1 MRGERDVYLKGDLD
15 KPAQTDQEGNAATL
29 RPTDGELA
37 FRIGRSPTFIEGVKS
52 CASATLGTPLY
63 PALPDARTHAL
74 APLASLDR
82 WQIIDLAED
91 ILDNGNFDY
100 PRQRGAFEV
109 TVAEDAERGACL
121 QFTLKS
127 SGKRPPYVPSY
138 QRIDLKTPIEMPE
151 QPTAIGLYVYGNGG
165 WGRILIELC
174 DAKGERWFSQG
185 MPMAWNAN
193 DTESLSYIIHDDWR
207 WMQIPVPGHYGSGYH
222 WPRYCNWRN
231 GLALIHVFQLP
242 LKYQLQHHP
251 HVQTVEALPPLAA
264 RLPATSTE
272 SRAAGRGHAET
283 WHITRSRTPVDG
295 ARMRFDECPGM
306 I

>member
-231 GLALIHVFQLP
+231 GTADETGDGIVDYPLTLTGLIVEQREKVVYVNAMVDASKQPVRLSD
-242 LKYQLQHHP
+242 LKAVYGDPEQVGDWEQHA
-251 HVQTVEALPPLAA
+251 TALP
-264 RLPATSTE
+264 
-272 SRAAGRGHAET
+272 
-283 WHITRSRTPVDG
+283 
-295 ARMRFDECPGM
+295 
-306 I
+306 